1 MEKIKLY
8 LDTNII
14 YTYFMQKAKEL
25 KDKRKIPLPRVF
37 TFLEENKDKI
47 EFYVSG
53 LTELEIFR
61 KIRTDFGLKE
71 DEIIYLWGGF
81 CNTLFPKQ
89 IKGEEI
95 NLAYLWDFIKDIVIR
110 TPIKK
115 RVTNLE
121 HLGIAIQKNLI
132 FVTGDKEVLK
142 KCKSFYSQIMS
153 YIELRRSL
161 NYEEKYNYEKNKNV

>member
-25 KDKRKIPLPRVF
+25 KYNKKIPLPRVF
-37 TFLEENKDKI
+37 KFLEENKEKI

-61 KIRTDFGLKE
+61 KLRTDFGLKE

-81 CNTLFPKQ
+81 AIHSSQNKLKVKKLILHLF
-89 IKGEEI
+89 G
-95 NLAYLWDFIKDIVIR
+95 
-110 TPIKK
+110 
-115 RVTNLE
+115 
-121 HLGIAIQKNLI
+121 
-132 FVTGDKEVLK
+132 
-142 KCKSFYSQIMS
+142 
-153 YIELRRSL
+153 SL
-161 NYEEKYNYEKNKNV
+161 

>member
-1 MEKIKLY
+1 MNKNFMEKIKLY

-25 KDKRKIPLPRVF
+25 KYNKKIPLPRVF
-37 TFLEENKDKI
+37 KFLEENKEKI

-61 KIRTDFGLKE
+61 KLRTDFGLKE

-95 NLAYLWDFIKDIVIR
+95 NLTSLWEFIKTIVIR
-110 TPIKK
+110 IPIKR

-121 HLGIAIQKNLI
+121 HLGIAKQKNLI

-142 KCKSFYSQIMS
+142 KCKAFYPKIMS
-153 YIELRRSL
+153 YIELRESL
-161 NYEEKYNYEKNKNV
+161 NY